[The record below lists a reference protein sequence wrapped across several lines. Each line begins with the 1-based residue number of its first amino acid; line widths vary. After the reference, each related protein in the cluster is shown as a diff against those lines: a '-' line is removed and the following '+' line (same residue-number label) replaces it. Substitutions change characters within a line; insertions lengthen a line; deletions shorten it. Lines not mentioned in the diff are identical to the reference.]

1 MSIAVIGAGIAGLT
15 AAYTLRRDVV
25 IFEKSRGL
33 GGRAAT
39 RWYDRP
45 SGRVYVDHGTQYL
58 KSETEAFHRFLL
70 EILPRE
76 DLNDIALPVWTF
88 DARNQISEGDPI
100 HNSTPKW
107 SYKHGLSTLGR
118 LLANAGALDVRLKVR
133 IGALRLEDNGSYT
146 LIDTD
151 GHTVGAFEQVIVAI
165 PAGQAA
171 DLIAASALPT
181 EKQALEAALRQ
192 GIYRRCLSI
201 VLGYDRPLLNRPYYA
216 LVNTD
221 KAHDI
226 SWLGYEH
233 RKAGHAPANHS
244 ALVIQ
249 MAGPFSLDRWEMD
262 TESLVRMVAELASNL
277 LAEDLT
283 AFDWADVQKWR
294 YSQPDQ
300 LVSAA
305 KLNGIL
311 PNLWFAGDYLV
322 GGRVHLAAENGVSV
336 AESILQTV

>member
-58 KSETEAFHRFLL
+58 KSETEVFNRFLL

-76 DLNDIALPVWTF
+76 DLSDIALPVWTF
-88 DARNQISEGDPI
+88 DARNQISEGDST

-107 SYKHGLSTLGR
+107 SYKHGLATLGR
-118 LLANAGALDVRLKVR
+118 LIVNAGALDVRLKVR
-133 IGALRLEDNGSYT
+133 IGSIRLEDDGKYT

-151 GHTVGAFEQVIVAI
+151 GHEVGAFEQVIVAI

-171 DLIAASALPT
+171 DLIAASALPS
-181 EKQALEAALRQ
+181 EKQALEAALRE
-192 GIYRRCLSI
+192 GVYRRCLSV
-201 VLGYDRPLLNRPYYA
+201 VLGYDRALANRPYYA
-216 LVNTD
+216 LVNSD

-226 SWLGYEH
+226 SWLAYEH
-233 RKAGHAPANHS
+233 RKVGHAPADHS
-244 ALVIQ
+244 TLVLQ
-249 MAGPFSLDRWEMD
+249 MAGAFSLDQWETD
-262 TESLVRMVAELASNL
+262 SESLVRAIAERGSEL
-277 LAEDLT
+277 LDEDLT

-300 LVSAA
+300 LASAA
-305 KLNGIL
+305 KLNGVL

-322 GGRVHLAAENGVSV
+322 GGRVHLAAEVGISV
-336 AESILQTV
+336 AESILARV